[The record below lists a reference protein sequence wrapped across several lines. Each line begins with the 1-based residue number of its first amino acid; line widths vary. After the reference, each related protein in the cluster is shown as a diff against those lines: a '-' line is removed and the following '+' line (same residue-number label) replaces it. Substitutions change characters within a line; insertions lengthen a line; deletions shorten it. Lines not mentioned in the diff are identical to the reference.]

1 MADARVVSKSM
12 SKILNFVDGALV
24 EPAAGGFIDNVE
36 PATGQIYG
44 QIADSDAVD
53 VDAAVKAAQAALP
66 MWKKTTP
73 QQRAAMLNK
82 LADLM
87 EAKQEDFIRAES
99 IDNGKPLSL
108 AGKVD
113 IPRGI
118 ANLRAFGQAALEFG
132 GEVFEKEAS
141 YTYTL
146 RPPIG
151 IVSIISP
158 WNLPLLLFTW
168 KLAPAL
174 AAGNCVIAKPS
185 EVTPMTAFMLSE
197 LLNEAGFPKGVVNV
211 LHGRGGSVGAAITNH
226 PDIRAISFT
235 GGTETGTIIYSG
247 AAKQLKKVS
256 LELGGKNP
264 AIIFEDANWQEML
277 DGVRQAAFAN
287 QGQVCL
293 CSSRILVQKSVYDKF
308 KTEFLAKVAEI
319 KIGDPL
325 EDSTQHGATVSK
337 DHMEKVL
344 GYVELAKQEGGT
356 VLAGGKRHILEGRC
370 ADGFFIEPTVIENLS
385 ASCRVNQEEIFG
397 PVATLIPFETEA
409 EALEIA
415 NGTEYGLS
423 ASVWTADDAKA
434 KRMAEG
440 IDSGI
445 VWLNSWNLRDL
456 DAPFGGMK
464 KSGIGREGKWRA
476 MQFFTEEKTV
486 TMPV

>member
-1 MADARVVSKSM
+1 MHQ
-12 SKILNFVDGALV
+12 ILNFINGQLV
-24 EPAAGGFIDNVE
+24 EPAAGEFMENME
-36 PATGQIYG
+36 PATGQVYG
-44 QIADSDAVD
+44 KIPNSDAVD
-53 VDAAVKAAQAALP
+53 VQAAVEAAKAAWPA
-66 MWKKTTP
+66 WKKTTP
-73 QQRAAMLNK
+73 QMRAAMLNK

-87 EAKQEDFIRAES
+87 EARQDEFIRAEVV
-99 IDNGKPLSL
+99 DNGKPVSL
-108 AGKVD
+108 AGRVD
-113 IPRGI
+113 VPRGI
-118 ANLRAFGQAALEFG
+118 ANLRAFAQAACEFG
-132 GEVFEKEAS
+132 GETFEKETS
-141 YTYTL
+141 SSYTL

-151 IVSIISP
+151 IVSVISP

-197 LLNEAGFPKGVVNV
+197 LLNEAGFPKGVVNI
-211 LHGRGGSVGAAITNH
+211 LHGKGVSVGAAITDH

-235 GGTETGTIIYSG
+235 GGTETGTTIYSG

-264 AIIFEDANWQEML
+264 AIIFDDANWDKML
-277 DGVRQAAFAN
+277 DGVRMAAFAN

-293 CSSRILVQKSVYDKF
+293 CGSRILVQKSIYEKF
-308 KTEFLAKVAEI
+308 KTAFLAKVAEI

-325 EDSTQHGATVSK
+325 DTETTHGATVSR

-344 GYVELAKQEGGT
+344 GYIEIAKQEGGT
-356 VLAGGKRHILEGRC
+356 ILTGGKHHQLEGRC
-370 ADGFFIEPTVIENLS
+370 AEGFFIEPTVIEGLS
-385 ASCRVNQEEIFG
+385 ASCRTNQEEIFG
-397 PVATLIPFETEA
+397 PVVTLMPFETEA
-409 EALEIA
+409 EALKLA
-415 NGTEYGLS
+415 NSTEYGLA
-423 ASVWTADDAKA
+423 ASVWTSDDAKA

-445 VWLNSWNLRDL
+445 VWLNCWNLRDL
-456 DAPFGGMK
+456 DTPFGGMK

-486 TMPV
+486 TRPV